1 MYTRITRSGGRSY
14 LQLVESFRIDAGSV
28 RQRVIANLG
37 RLDQLEPK
45 DLEPLINGLQRAIG
59 KTSSDAFTPEY
70 ESAKAYGDVFLLH
83 ELWHQLGFAKVI
95 QKALARVRQF
105 APKKALF

>member
-14 LQLVESFRIDAGSV
+14 LQLVESYRVAGGSV

-45 DLEPLINGLQRAIG
+45 DLDPLINGLNR
-59 KTSSDAFTPEY
+59 
-70 ESAKAYGDVFLLH
+70 
-83 ELWHQLGFAKVI
+83 
-95 QKALARVRQF
+95 ALA
-105 APKKALF
+105 

>member
-14 LQLVESFRIDAGSV
+14 LQLVESFRTDAGSV

-45 DLEPLINGLQRAIG
+45 DLEPLINGLNRAIG
-59 KTSSDAFTPEY
+59 RTSTNAFTPEY
-70 ESAKAYGDVFLLH
+70 DVTVH
-83 ELWHQLGFAKVI
+83 G
-95 QKALARVRQF
+95 LAS
-105 APKKALF
+105 